1 MSWKGERST
10 LKLSVSAETEWRVL
24 FSASEVDLLLSL
36 SFVSVDNNNLTILD
50 IVCCFSMASKKL
62 KAETTELFNVLKKLF
77 EDPEKSITLQLNEQP
92 KFMEISRITGGLK
105 QSAIMLCKV
114 FLAAGGIFEK
124 GDVIFSAVRTPTE
137 LTREHVGFNLLR
149 EKVKELQREDL
160 HQLFVN
166 GELCGKSRY
175 HQGYEKHLSET
186 SSDAV
191 SSSKVS
197 SLEKSICD
205 KEKLISEL
213 EKKLKLQ
220 EPFVEYVKKVT
231 SLPVP
236 NLIDA

>member
-1 MSWKGERST
+1 MA
-10 LKLSVSAETEWRVL
+10 LKR
-24 FSASEVDLLLSL
+24 
-36 SFVSVDNNNLTILD
+36 
-50 IVCCFSMASKKL
+50 L

-77 EDPEKSITLQLNEQP
+77 EDPEKDITLQLNEQP

-114 FLAAGGIFEK
+114 FLAPGGIFEK
-124 GDVIFSAVRTPTE
+124 GDVIFSTIRSPPE

-149 EKVKELQREDL
+149 EKVKDIQREDL

-175 HQGYEKHLSET
+175 QQGYEKSRSESASD
-186 SSDAV
+186 SSAP
-191 SSSKVS
+191 SKVS
-197 SLEKSICD
+197 SLEKSISE
-205 KEKLISEL
+205 KEKLISDL